1 MASVNL
7 NAVPPPQIAGAIRQA
22 AKTTGTSFDYLLAT
36 AQLESRLNPAAEAPT
51 SSAGGLYQFIDQT
64 WLAMV
69 KNAGPSLGLSAYAQA
84 VVQLPDG
91 RYDVPDPGAR
101 AAILKL
107 RNDPAASAMMA
118 GAFTRNNRTQLA
130 QAIGRPP
137 NDGELYLAHFLG
149 ADGAGRL
156 INTVNTQ
163 PRSDAAAMFPAAAA
177 ANRSI
182 FYTADGRSRTV
193 ADVYG
198 RLTARFESA
207 RAAAVAGDLR
217 GPVSPSATPD
227 TAGFTQAL
235 ATAQAPRSL
244 VLDTRPLFQAMF
256 TDRGA
261 SALAPAVTSLWT
273 TTAAAPAPPT
283 VTPAGPAGHGTLDLF
298 TDSKPNLRGMF
309 GAS

>member
-7 NAVPPPQIAGAIRQA
+7 NAAPPPQITGAIRQA
-22 AKTTGTSFDYLLAT
+22 AQTTGTSFDYLLTT
-36 AQLESRLNPAAEAPT
+36 AQLESRLNPAAEAST

-69 KNAGPSLGLSAYAQA
+69 KNAGPSLGLTNYAQA
-84 VVQLPDG
+84 IVQSSDG
-91 RYDVPDPGAR
+91 HYDVPDAGAR

-107 RNDPAASAMMA
+107 RSDPGTSAMMA
-118 GAFTRNNRTQLA
+118 GAFTRNNRQQLA
-130 QAIGRPP
+130 QAIGRAP

-149 ADGAGRL
+149 ADGAARL

-163 PRSDAAAMFPAAAA
+163 PRAAAANMFPAAAA

-182 FYTADGRSRTV
+182 FFNADGQPRTA

-198 RLTARFESA
+198 RLTSRFETA
-207 RAAAVAGDLR
+207 RAASIAGDLR
-217 GPVSPSATPD
+217 GPVSPGAAPD

-235 ATAQAPRSL
+235 ATAQGPQSL
-244 VLDTRPLFQAMF
+244 VPDTRPLFQAMF

-261 SALAPAVTSLWT
+261 SVVAPAVTTLW
-273 TTAAAPAPPT
+273 APAAEAPASPP
-283 VTPAGPAGHGTLDLF
+283 PAAGHGTLDLF